1 MTDWIEDIKPQQ
13 FDELIA
19 SERRGVVLL
28 FWAPWHLGSGELRK
42 EAERLALIHADDM
55 VLVTVNIDRELE
67 LAMRHG
73 LRAVPLM
80 ILFQHGQELART
92 SGASGHEEMAPW
104 LWRHGIALASKP
116 AGFKLPHQAL
126 PGAFHGDVRLRQ
138 ELIERLR
145 ERGRQGVIVSRRVP
159 FWLDGRG
166 TISGALAD
174 SVRPDLL
181 EARSG
186 LPFSFACAL
195 EFLGLDWSEATID
208 AVFGEIRVGADLT
221 MVATRL
227 VRDVLADPEKDW
239 ALLIG
244 DAQIDQWRQ
253 RWVRLIDR
261 LACGFAVAQNEW
273 DEVVVGLGMLRS
285 RGREPGRAVQD
296 AFIDMIG
303 LLSPPP
309 AHDDDLWVSALSL
322 HGIYLLH
329 VILAHDLGWRP
340 EDFAFEGER
349 GQWFMAREQSQPGG
363 CFSESALAQAQQDWM
378 AERGDDQRRYD
389 RLLAEASAQ
398 FPLLSHRNCQRLL
411 GLLRESAARA

>member
-1 MTDWIEDIKPQQ
+1 MTDLIEDIKPNQ
-13 FDELIA
+13 FDALIA
-19 SERRGVVLL
+19 SEQRGVVLL
-28 FWAPWHLGSGELRK
+28 FWAPWHLGSDELRE
-42 EAERLALIHADDM
+42 EAERLALAHADEM
-55 VLVTVNIDRELE
+55 VLVMVNIDRELE
-67 LAMRHG
+67 LAMRYG

-80 ILFQHGQELART
+80 ILFQHGEEVART
-92 SGASGHEEMAPW
+92 SGASGYEKMAPW
-104 LWRHGIALASKP
+104 LWCHGIALASMP
-116 AGFKLPHQAL
+116 AGFELPHHAL
-126 PGAFHGDVRLRQ
+126 RGAFHGDVGLRQ

-145 ERGRQGVIVSRRVP
+145 ERGRTGAIVSRRVP

-195 EFLGLDWSEATID
+195 EFLGLEWSEATID
-208 AVFGEIRVGADLT
+208 AVFGEIRAGADLT
-221 MVATRL
+221 MVAIIL

-253 RWVRLIDR
+253 QWVRLIDR
-261 LACGFAVAQNEW
+261 HTCGFAVAQNEW
-273 DEVVVGLGMLRS
+273 SEVVVGLGMLRS
-285 RGREPGRAVQD
+285 RGRDPARAVQD
-296 AFIDMIG
+296 AFIDMLG

-329 VILAHDLGWRP
+329 VILAHDLGWRT

-349 GQWFMAREQSQPGG
+349 GQWFMAREKSQPDGR
-363 CFSESALAQAQQDWM
+363 FSEQALAQAQQEWM
-378 AERGDDQRRYD
+378 AERGDDQRFYD
-389 RLLAEASAQ
+389 RLLAESSEQ

-411 GLLRESAARA
+411 RLLRESAARL